1 VAFGVQKTLIFLK
14 HGKIGLK
21 LLLRT
26 NRKSHIRRFV
36 TVYISA
42 LEILTY
48 LLTCVFAIGTK
59 IKTKNKNK
67 EQKRPRMTLKVIMH
81 SVQEFDVDWSV
92 ASIRNQ

>member
-1 VAFGVQKTLIFLK
+1 
-14 HGKIGLK
+14 
-21 LLLRT
+21 
-26 NRKSHIRRFV
+26 
-36 TVYISA
+36 
-42 LEILTY
+42 LEQ
-48 LLTCVFAIGTK
+48 K